1 MTIGIFPGAHLGRH
15 TGNHCRVR
23 VRIRVFERHNG
34 ICHISGRK
42 IRPGDKWEID
52 HVIALVNGGE
62 NRETNLAPALAD
74 AHRAK
79 TAQDVAQKAKDRRVR
94 AKHLGIHKPRQTLP
108 GSRGGKWKRKVDG
121 TVVPRDGA

>member
-1 MTIGIFPGAHLGRH
+1 MTARSVPEWIGATPDAPIPR
-15 TGNHCRVR
+15 RVR
-23 VRIRVFERHNG
+23 LRVFERAGG

-62 NRETNLAPALAD
+62 NRESNLAPALAD

-79 TAQDVAQKAKDRRVR
+79 TREDVAQKAKDRRVK
-94 AKHLGIHKPRQTLP
+94 AKHLGQWESRQKLP
-108 GSRGGKWKRKVDG
+108 GSRVGKWKRKVSG
-121 TVVPRDGA
+121 ETVLRESEP

>member
-1 MTIGIFPGAHLGRH
+1 MTARRVDEWIGASADSPVPS
-15 TGNHCRVR
+15 RVR
-23 VRIRVFERHNG
+23 LRVFERAGG

-42 IRPGDKWEID
+42 IGPGDKWEID

-62 NRETNLAPALAD
+62 NRESNLAPALTE

-79 TAQDVAQKAKDRRVR
+79 TREDVAQKAKDRRVR
-94 AKHLGIHKPRQTLP
+94 SKHLGIHKPRQTLP
-108 GSRGGKWKRKVDG
+108 GSRGGKWKRKIDG